1 MAANDSSFFEKTWD
15 AILSRK
21 PETIRSAYLHLDPS
35 SQKVVMEH
43 LKKMATEEGWHSEQV
58 LSARAALDALG
69 SLDPNP
75 QE

>member
-1 MAANDSSFFEKTWD
+1 MFTNDSSFYEKTWD

-21 PETIRSAYLHLDPS
+21 PETIRSTFLHLDPS
-35 SQKVVMEH
+35 SQKVVLAH
-43 LKKMATEEGWHSEQV
+43 LKKIATEEGWHAEQV

-69 SLDPNP
+69 SLDPNA